1 MLFVGFVPDA
11 AVLSLMAP
19 LLRPANQHLK
29 DVNIYLYIYF
39 WGERRKE
46 KRNQKEMTKEG
57 VVNTQAKVGAE
68 LNGWRMAQ
76 KVLDC

>member
-1 MLFVGFVPDA
+1 MFFVGFVPDA

-29 DVNIYLYIYF
+29 DVNHILFIF
-39 WGERRKE
+39 GVRDE
-46 KRNQKEMTKEG
+46 KRKEMTKEG

-76 KVLDC
+76 KVLAC

>member
-1 MLFVGFVPDA
+1 MFFVGFVPDA

-29 DVNIYLYIYF
+29 DVNHIFIF
-39 WGERRKE
+39 IFGVRDE
-46 KRNQKEMTKEG
+46 KRKEMTKEG